1 MLHRMLRPKNCS
13 QGQRLSK
20 DSVWIWLEAP
30 DPGHNRQ
37 AMCGSGVP
45 RGSCHTFGWDHMLMR
60 RTLIATAFT
69 FLVLAT
75 AACGGADGAV
85 KPTVT
90 KAPTGS
96 SMTSSPT
103 SSPASPI
110 DPKAQ
115 PAVDAYLAYMT
126 ASNNALRKPRA
137 LGQDFAPGADYTKYS
152 FDPARGSLS
161 AVIQQF
167 SSQGLMM
174 TGDPGQPR
182 IQVQSIEIGAKPY
195 PRVTLSDCPTPPVQW
210 HPTDTKTGKDVSAP
224 LPSGVAAPPHKVTIQ
239 VIFYQGRWG
248 VSRTTS
254 DLRLTCSA

>member
-1 MLHRMLRPKNCS
+1 MLHRVLRSTSCS
-13 QGQRLSK
+13 QSYFLGK
-20 DSVWIWLEAP
+20 DSVWICFGGAAL
-30 DPGHNRQ
+30 GQNRRPLRPTSHRTRT
-37 AMCGSGVP
+37 AFGGEL
-45 RGSCHTFGWDHMLMR
+45 TFMKR
-60 RTLIATAFT
+60 NLIAAVLALT
-69 FLVLAT
+69 VLAT
-75 AACGGADGAV
+75 SACSGAETAV
-85 KPTVT
+85 KPTAA
-90 KAPTGS
+90 K
-96 SMTSSPT
+96 SPT
-103 SSPASPI
+103 TSTATSNTSNPTPTI
-110 DPKAQ
+110 EPKAQ

-137 LGQDFAPGADYTKYS
+137 LGQDFPPGADYTKYS
-152 FDPARGSLS
+152 FDPARSSLS

-182 IQVQSIEIGAKPY
+182 IQVQSLEIGAKPY